1 MAKTVEEKSIGNGLS
16 VSKRESTPPARYTEA
31 TLVKKL
37 QALGIGRPST
47 YATIVDT
54 VLSTTR
60 GYAEKDGKYIKPTT
74 LGMTLSEF
82 LDRSFGDIIKL
93 DYTREMEESLDKIA
107 SGKETR
113 PEFLA
118 KFYAAMENEIKS
130 NPNMKEAQKIDK
142 LCPQCGKPL
151 VMRRGKYGSFIGC
164 SGYPSCH
171 YIEKTKK

>member
-74 LGMTLSEF
+74 LGMSLSKF
-82 LDRSFGDIIKL
+82 LDESFSDIIKL

-113 PEFLA
+113 PEFLS
-118 KFYAAMENEIKS
+118 KFYTAMEDEIKK
-130 NPNMKEAQKIDK
+130 NPNIKAVQKTDK

-151 VMRRGKYGSFIGC
+151 VVRHGRYGNFIGC
-164 SGYPSCH
+164 SGYPNCR
-171 YIEKTKK
+171 YIEKNKK